1 MLPCCLLVV
10 ELVAF
15 GQHFIQLQEVLGRM
29 RAASEGSEVSGAT
42 VLLVVELVAFG
53 QHFIQLQEVLG
64 RMRATSEGSEVSGAT
79 VLLVVVLEVD
89 FES

>member
-1 MLPCCLLVV
+1 MRAASEGSEVRGATVLLVV

-42 VLLVVELVAFG
+42 VL
-53 QHFIQLQEVLG
+53 FI
-64 RMRATSEGSEVSGAT
+64 SC
-79 VLLVVVLEVD
+79 
-89 FES
+89 